1 VLLVV
6 SKGFWTTSKPELKVF
21 VAYLE
26 VPPQVDSLQAHNVI
40 QMFARMEGHQLGS
53 VKDKG
58 IQQIL

>member
-40 QMFARMEGHQLGS
+40 QTFARNGGS
-53 VKDKG
+53 S
-58 IQQIL
+58 IR